1 MKIETASRE
10 HIDSWLAS
18 LPIEKPQSITDGVR
32 PKPANRR
39 PHSAPATL
47 VHIPYLLAHRSHR
60 SHPVDASQLAEALS
74 SLGLPTHSLAFPPP
88 SLPRPTNFFPPLNSP
103 DSPWP
108 HGSSITL
115 VGFEQATPAATSP
128 SEMYHFPQPAD
139 FQATH
144 LWRMAEFHA
153 RSLSQILEPA
163 AIPIGTDVGLRV
175 RPYNSVVLVENVSLR
190 LTFPVL

>member
-18 LPIEKPQSITDGVR
+18 LPTEKPQSITDGVR

-47 VHIPYLLAHRSHR
+47 VHNSHPLAHR
-60 SHPVDASQLAEALS
+60 SHPVDASQLAEAFS
-74 SLGLPTHSLAFPPP
+74 SLALPTP
-88 SLPRPTNFFPPLNSP
+88 SLSPPTNFFPPLNSP
-103 DSPWP
+103 DFPWP

-115 VGFEQATPAATSP
+115 VDFEQATPAATSP
-128 SEMYHFPQPAD
+128 SEQMYHFPQPAD

-144 LWRMAEFHA
+144 QWRMAEFHA
-153 RSLSQILEPA
+153 RSLNQILEPA
-163 AIPIGTDVGLRV
+163 AIPIGTDAGLRV
-175 RPYNSVVLVENVSLR
+175 RPYNSVVLVENVSLP